1 MKYAIVESGGKQY
14 KAIEGGQIEVDR
26 LNLETGKKVT
36 LEDVLLVSDDGK
48 ITVGTPVVEGAKISA
63 TVVEEFKGPKV
74 LIYKY
79 HPRKRYRLKKGHRQ
93 WYTRLQI
100 EKIAVKAAK
109 QSKAKKET
117 EEPAV
122 EAAAEE

>member
-14 KAIEGGQIEVDR
+14 KAVEGSTIEVDR
-26 LNLETGKKVT
+26 LKLEPGKKVT
-36 LEDVLLVSDDGK
+36 LKDVLLISDDGK
-48 ITVGTPVVEGAKISA
+48 ISVGTPTVGGATVTA

-93 WYTRLQI
+93 WYTRLQVD
-100 EKIAVKAAK
+100 KIKAAAK
-109 QSKAKKET
+109 KSKAKKET
-117 EEPAV
+117 KEPAA
-122 EAAAEE
+122 EAAEE

>member
-1 MKYAIVESGGKQY
+1 M
-14 KAIEGGQIEVDR
+14 
-26 LNLETGKKVT
+26 
-36 LEDVLLVSDDGK
+36 VSDDGK